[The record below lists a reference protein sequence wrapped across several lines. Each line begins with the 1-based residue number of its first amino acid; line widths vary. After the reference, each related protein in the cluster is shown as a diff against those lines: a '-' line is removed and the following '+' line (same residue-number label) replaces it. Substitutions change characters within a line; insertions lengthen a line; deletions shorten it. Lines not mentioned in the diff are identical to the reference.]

1 MGRHTLYGCYDRLA
15 PHRHPQW
22 PTRHHAPGCPSTAPA
37 PEPHGPRFRIAGR
50 DCPQRLAVR
59 GGSGHDRLHHL
70 FAGERAAHRRFC
82 HDPPGSA
89 GREAIPMIAQVVLS
103 LLLGIVLLYAWAQYR
118 RSPIVT
124 ILSCGVSLIGFYFVW
139 LPSHA
144 TRVAEFVGIGRG
156 ADLILYVWAC
166 ISLVVLL
173 NLHLKLR
180 TQHELLTQL
189 ARSIALAN
197 ATLPEDARPTDASR
211 MSSLTEGQMSQPRYR
226 RADAP
231 TPGQTADQSA

>member
-1 MGRHTLYGCYDRLA
+1 
-15 PHRHPQW
+15 
-22 PTRHHAPGCPSTAPA
+22 
-37 PEPHGPRFRIAGR
+37 
-50 DCPQRLAVR
+50 
-59 GGSGHDRLHHL
+59 
-70 FAGERAAHRRFC
+70 
-82 HDPPGSA
+82 
-89 GREAIPMIAQVVLS
+89 MIAQVVLS
-103 LLLGIVLLYAWAQYR
+103 FLLGIVLLYAWAQYR

-124 ILSCGVSLIGFYFVW
+124 ILSCVVSLIGFYFVW

-197 ATLPEDARPTDASR
+197 ATLPEDARPTVPAR
-211 MSSLTEGQMSQPRYR
+211 MSSLTDGQTSQPRYPL
-226 RADAP
+226 ADAP
-231 TPGQTADQSA
+231 RPAQTADQSA

>member
-1 MGRHTLYGCYDRLA
+1 
-15 PHRHPQW
+15 
-22 PTRHHAPGCPSTAPA
+22 
-37 PEPHGPRFRIAGR
+37 
-50 DCPQRLAVR
+50 
-59 GGSGHDRLHHL
+59 
-70 FAGERAAHRRFC
+70 
-82 HDPPGSA
+82 
-89 GREAIPMIAQVVLS
+89 MIAQIVLS

-124 ILSCGVSLIGFYFVW
+124 VLSCAVSLIGFYFVW
-139 LPSHA
+139 FPSHA
-144 TRVAEFVGIGRG
+144 TRVAELVGIGRG

-197 ATLPEDARPTDASR
+197 ATPDPSR
-211 MSSLTEGQMSQPRYR
+211 ISSLTEAQTSQPRYR
-226 RADAP
+226 LADGP
-231 TPGQTADQSA
+231 RPGQTADQSA

>member
-1 MGRHTLYGCYDRLA
+1 
-15 PHRHPQW
+15 
-22 PTRHHAPGCPSTAPA
+22 
-37 PEPHGPRFRIAGR
+37 
-50 DCPQRLAVR
+50 
-59 GGSGHDRLHHL
+59 
-70 FAGERAAHRRFC
+70 
-82 HDPPGSA
+82 
-89 GREAIPMIAQVVLS
+89 MIAQVVLS

-124 ILSCGVSLIGFYFVW
+124 ILSCVVSLMGFYFVW

-156 ADLILYVWAC
+156 ADLVLYVWAC

-197 ATLPEDARPTDASR
+197 ATLPDEARASEPSR
-211 MSSLTEGQMSQPRYR
+211 ISAVTEGKTSQPQYR
-226 RADAP
+226 LADGP
-231 TPGQTADQSA
+231 RPGQTADQSA

>member
-1 MGRHTLYGCYDRLA
+1 
-15 PHRHPQW
+15 
-22 PTRHHAPGCPSTAPA
+22 
-37 PEPHGPRFRIAGR
+37 
-50 DCPQRLAVR
+50 
-59 GGSGHDRLHHL
+59 
-70 FAGERAAHRRFC
+70 
-82 HDPPGSA
+82 
-89 GREAIPMIAQVVLS
+89 MIAQLVLS
-103 LLLGIVLLYAWAQYR
+103 LLLAVVLLYAWAQYR

-124 ILSCGVSLIGFYFVW
+124 ILSCVVSLMGFYFVW

-197 ATLPEDARPTDASR
+197 AALPEDARPVDAPR
-211 MSSLTEGQMSQPRYR
+211 KSSLTEAQMSQPRYR
-226 RADAP
+226 RTDAP

>member
-1 MGRHTLYGCYDRLA
+1 
-15 PHRHPQW
+15 
-22 PTRHHAPGCPSTAPA
+22 
-37 PEPHGPRFRIAGR
+37 
-50 DCPQRLAVR
+50 
-59 GGSGHDRLHHL
+59 
-70 FAGERAAHRRFC
+70 
-82 HDPPGSA
+82 
-89 GREAIPMIAQVVLS
+89 MIAQIVLS

-124 ILSCGVSLIGFYFVW
+124 VLSCVVSLIGFYFVW
-139 LPSHA
+139 IPSHA
-144 TRVAEFVGIGRG
+144 TRVAELVGIGRG
-156 ADLILYVWAC
+156 ADLVLYVWAC

-197 ATLPEDARPTDASR
+197 ATLPEDPRRTETSPT
-211 MSSLTEGQMSQPRYR
+211 LTEAQTSQSRYL

-231 TPGQTADQSA
+231 TPVQTADQNA

>member
-1 MGRHTLYGCYDRLA
+1 
-15 PHRHPQW
+15 
-22 PTRHHAPGCPSTAPA
+22 
-37 PEPHGPRFRIAGR
+37 
-50 DCPQRLAVR
+50 
-59 GGSGHDRLHHL
+59 
-70 FAGERAAHRRFC
+70 
-82 HDPPGSA
+82 
-89 GREAIPMIAQVVLS
+89 MIAQVVLS
-103 LLLGIVLLYAWAQYR
+103 LLLSIVLLYAWAQYR
-118 RSPIVT
+118 RSPIVA

-197 ATLPEDARPTDASR
+197 ATLPEDPRPTDASR
-211 MSSLTEGQMSQPRYR
+211 MSSVMEGQTSQPRYR

-231 TPGQTADQSA
+231 KPGQTADQRA

>member
-1 MGRHTLYGCYDRLA
+1 
-15 PHRHPQW
+15 
-22 PTRHHAPGCPSTAPA
+22 
-37 PEPHGPRFRIAGR
+37 
-50 DCPQRLAVR
+50 
-59 GGSGHDRLHHL
+59 
-70 FAGERAAHRRFC
+70 
-82 HDPPGSA
+82 
-89 GREAIPMIAQVVLS
+89 MIAQVVLS

-124 ILSCGVSLIGFYFVW
+124 VLSCVVSLMGFYFVW

-156 ADLILYVWAC
+156 ADLVLYVWAC

-197 ATLPEDARPTDASR
+197 ATLPEDASSR
-211 MSSLTEGQMSQPRYR
+211 RISSLTEAQTSQPRYR
-226 RADAP
+226 LADGP
-231 TPGQTADQSA
+231 RSGQTADQSA

>member
-1 MGRHTLYGCYDRLA
+1 
-15 PHRHPQW
+15 
-22 PTRHHAPGCPSTAPA
+22 
-37 PEPHGPRFRIAGR
+37 
-50 DCPQRLAVR
+50 
-59 GGSGHDRLHHL
+59 
-70 FAGERAAHRRFC
+70 
-82 HDPPGSA
+82 
-89 GREAIPMIAQVVLS
+89 MIAQVVLS

-124 ILSCGVSLIGFYFVW
+124 VLSCAVSLIGFYFVW
-139 LPSHA
+139 FPSHA

-156 ADLILYVWAC
+156 ADLVLYVWAC

-197 ATLPEDARPTDASR
+197 ATLPEEEDARPCAPSR
-211 MSSLTEGQMSQPRYR
+211 TSSLTEGQTSQPRYR
-226 RADAP
+226 PADGP
-231 TPGQTADQSA
+231 RPGQTADQSA

>member
-1 MGRHTLYGCYDRLA
+1 
-15 PHRHPQW
+15 
-22 PTRHHAPGCPSTAPA
+22 
-37 PEPHGPRFRIAGR
+37 
-50 DCPQRLAVR
+50 
-59 GGSGHDRLHHL
+59 
-70 FAGERAAHRRFC
+70 
-82 HDPPGSA
+82 
-89 GREAIPMIAQVVLS
+89 MIAQVVLS

-124 ILSCGVSLIGFYFVW
+124 VLSCAVSLIGFYFVW

-144 TRVAEFVGIGRG
+144 TRMAEFVGIGRG
-156 ADLILYVWAC
+156 ADLVLYVWVC

-197 ATLPEDARPTDASR
+197 ATPPEDTRR
-211 MSSLTEGQMSQPRYR
+211 ISSLTEAPTSQPRYR
-226 RADAP
+226 LADAP
-231 TPGQTADQSA
+231 APGQTADQSA

>member
-1 MGRHTLYGCYDRLA
+1 
-15 PHRHPQW
+15 
-22 PTRHHAPGCPSTAPA
+22 
-37 PEPHGPRFRIAGR
+37 
-50 DCPQRLAVR
+50 
-59 GGSGHDRLHHL
+59 
-70 FAGERAAHRRFC
+70 
-82 HDPPGSA
+82 
-89 GREAIPMIAQVVLS
+89 MIAQVVLS

-124 ILSCGVSLIGFYFVW
+124 VLSCAVSLIGFYFVW

-156 ADLILYVWAC
+156 ADLVLYVWAC

-197 ATLPEDARPTDASR
+197 ASLPEDARPTEPSR
-211 MSSLTEGQMSQPRYR
+211 MSSVTEGQTSQSRYR
-226 RADAP
+226 LADGP
-231 TPGQTADQSA
+231 TPGQTADQRA

>member
-1 MGRHTLYGCYDRLA
+1 
-15 PHRHPQW
+15 
-22 PTRHHAPGCPSTAPA
+22 
-37 PEPHGPRFRIAGR
+37 
-50 DCPQRLAVR
+50 
-59 GGSGHDRLHHL
+59 
-70 FAGERAAHRRFC
+70 
-82 HDPPGSA
+82 
-89 GREAIPMIAQVVLS
+89 MIAQLALS

-124 ILSCGVSLIGFYFVW
+124 VLSCAVSLIGFYFVW

-144 TRVAEFVGIGRG
+144 TRVAELVGIGRG
-156 ADLILYVWAC
+156 ADLVLYVWAC
-166 ISLVVLL
+166 ISLVILL

-197 ATLPEDARPTDASR
+197 ATLPEDTRPTNPSR
-211 MSSLTEGQMSQPRYR
+211 ISSLTEAQTSQPRYR
-226 RADAP
+226 LADGP